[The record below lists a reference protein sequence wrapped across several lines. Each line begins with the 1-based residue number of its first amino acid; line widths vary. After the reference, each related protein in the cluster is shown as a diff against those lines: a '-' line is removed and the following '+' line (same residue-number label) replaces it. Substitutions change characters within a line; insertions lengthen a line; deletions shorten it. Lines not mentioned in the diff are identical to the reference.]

1 MCSFAGKTAVIAGGA
16 RGIGEKVAEDIV
28 ARGGNVVIGDMN
40 TDLGEALSSRLGT
53 TKAKFSKLDV
63 SRSLDCERA
72 VETAQSAF
80 GGLDFLVNCAIAMS
94 AKPLIELSEAEWR
107 KPLDVGLTGTFLMS
121 QAFAARLVREKKPGA
136 IVNISSIG
144 GQHPYGGAGPY
155 SAIKAGITLLTEQ
168 MALEWAQHG
177 IRVNAVAP
185 GTIETPL
192 TTYLNDP
199 DTRESRR
206 ALESGRLG
214 LLGRPCGSGQS
225 GGHPQGECDA
235 GQGAGSTVGYARR
248 VLRNWTTVSSRFA
261 QNFLSVVP
269 KRFSRDPRK
278 YALSSSWICA
288 NTSIRMSCAMAGNS
302 APSFVSSFHG
312 RS

>member
-1 MCSFAGKTAVIAGGA
+1 MSSFAGKTAVIAGGA

-206 ALESGRLG
+206 EAVP
-214 LLGRPCGSGQS
+214 LGRIGQPADIS
-225 GGHPQGECDA
+225 NGILYLLSDAASWVTATTLTIDGG
-235 GQGAGSTVGYARR
+235 
-248 VLRNWTTVSSRFA
+248 VSRSLF
-261 QNFLSVVP
+261 NYM
-269 KRFSRDPRK
+269 KGRK
-278 YALSSSWICA
+278 WS
-288 NTSIRMSCAMAGNS
+288 
-302 APSFVSSFHG
+302 
-312 RS
+312 